1 MGTTR
6 EAICE
11 PQSVGS
17 DSSALS
23 EFGHVGSL
31 RRETRSRHEEGVADG
46 TTPPGTAAD
55 LARASHLVRRKGRTG
70 QHTFS
75 TGCQAGDDAGCGRSS
90 VSALTIAPC
99 SRSAIAY
106 RTLPRATPTLELD

>member
-1 MGTTR
+1 MSTESWSMGTTR

-31 RRETRSRHEEGVADG
+31 RRETRSRHEEGVATG
-46 TTPPGTAAD
+46 PRLPARQLTWQGPHIWFTERGALVSTP
-55 LARASHLVRRKGRTG
+55 
-70 QHTFS
+70 
-75 TGCQAGDDAGCGRSS
+75 DAIG
-90 VSALTIAPC
+90 
-99 SRSAIAY
+99 
-106 RTLPRATPTLELD
+106 PRARVDT